1 MTLRAQFSSNFFDSD
16 RYFDAFSKETLNH
29 QPAVNINETEKE
41 LVIELVAP
49 GLKKEDFKIFVE
61 NEMITISVEK
71 EEGEMEHFIKH
82 EFNYSSFS
90 RSFTLPEKIIKEGV
104 KAKYENGILQ
114 IHLFKSG
121 ENPPKP
127 KLEIKVS

>member
-1 MTLRAQFSSNFFDSD
+1 MTLRAQFSLNFFDSD
-16 RYFDAFSKETLNH
+16 RYLDAFSKETINH

-61 NEMITISVEK
+61 NGIITISVEK
-71 EEGEMEHFIKH
+71 EEDKMEHFIKH
-82 EFNYSSFS
+82 EFNYCSFS
-90 RSFTLPEKIIKEGV
+90 RSFTLPEKVIIEGI

-114 IHLFKSG
+114 IHLAKRG
-121 ENPPKP
+121 ENPSKP
-127 KLEIKVS
+127 KLEIKVT